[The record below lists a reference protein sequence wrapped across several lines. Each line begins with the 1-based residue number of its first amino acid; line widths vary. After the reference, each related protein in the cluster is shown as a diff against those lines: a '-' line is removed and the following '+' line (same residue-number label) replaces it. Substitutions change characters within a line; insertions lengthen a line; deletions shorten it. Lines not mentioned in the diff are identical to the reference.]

1 MFRKK
6 KLKNP
11 CGTCSTFHTAWN
23 FMILYKASTKI
34 YYTSVSRIKTW
45 EQKVQSP
52 RRESANWWNYKS
64 ITPVISRES
73 YFCMQSITGA
83 NTNWNFLTGVVLLMR
98 STKMK
103 VGIYIMYTSNAWHYF
118 HQCLDFIR
126 WGSYARGH
134 PPHQTAMYALQIV
147 LVKICQHLPNVGSN
161 IISLNCLVNLTQR
174 WANLNQT
181 LGNNLPNNSS
191 QMCELGKFYAT
202 CVKCCPII

>member
-1 MFRKK
+1 MK
-6 KLKNP
+6 
-11 CGTCSTFHTAWN
+11 
-23 FMILYKASTKI
+23 LYKASIKR
-34 YYTSVSRIKTW
+34 YYTSVSHIKTW

-52 RRESANWWNYKS
+52 PRESANWWNYKS

-134 PPHQTAMYALQIV
+134 PPHQTAMCAL
-147 LVKICQHLPNVGSN
+147 HANRVGQ
-161 IISLNCLVNLTQR
+161 NLSTFAQR
-174 WANLNQT
+174 WFKYHQSKLFGQFDPT
-181 LGNNLPNNSS
+181 MSKP
-191 QMCELGKFYAT
+191 
-202 CVKCCPII
+202 